1 MSLRELPGGPELSIL
16 FHCQGHRP
24 SPWLG
29 NEDPASRV
37 VRSPTRPF
45 RTSHKLEDLYLQ
57 QRQRQAFRQYKEPHI
72 NQQMTDNP
80 MKSVCKTQTGVS
92 EKTGCRYNIIN
103 HQGKANYISTFFYQ
117 ITESL
122 KHTHTWF
129 LVRLWWTCREES
141 ILVGQI
147 HTLGSSSPTPGYSQ
161 FSLFVDSSICHSRI
175 NTCGTFCGYL
185 WQ

>member
-122 KHTHTWF
+122 KHTHTHTHGS
-129 LVRLWWTCREES
+129 WWGCGGRAVKS
-141 ILVGQI
+141 LYW
-147 HTLGSSSPTPGYSQ
+147 SARYTP
-161 FSLFVDSSICHSRI
+161 
-175 NTCGTFCGYL
+175 
-185 WQ
+185 